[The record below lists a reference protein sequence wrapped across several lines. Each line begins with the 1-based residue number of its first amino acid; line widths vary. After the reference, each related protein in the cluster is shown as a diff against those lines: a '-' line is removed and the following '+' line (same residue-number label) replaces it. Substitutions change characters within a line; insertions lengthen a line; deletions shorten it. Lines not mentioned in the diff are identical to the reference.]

1 MLDSQDPEQF
11 RGKIFM
17 HFFPRKLGPAALNLN
32 LETVI
37 PKP

>member
-1 MLDSQDPEQF
+1 MLHSQDPEQF

-32 LETVI
+32 LETANRE
-37 PKP
+37 P